1 MLLPGAL
8 ASCFDGVR
16 NGGEAGV
23 DCGGSC
29 SAECSV
35 GAPNG
40 GSRGGSKWKWPLL
53 VGLLAAAAVVVCI
66 VVAAVMRRRRRRH
79 ARDRVSSAN
88 AFIRIPPERFLHQRT
103 ILSE

>member
-66 VVAAVMRRRRRRH
+66 VVAAVMRRRRRH